1 MTRSPL
7 FYPLNRGMD
16 AEAGGIADLQTD
28 VMRFIAILALCLVAI
43 FALVQSIP
51 LMPTVIEPPA
61 VQPEAPQAD
70 LSQTAAPEPAAAE
83 PRIIEQEPPPVAEE
97 EKPLVITRPAPQR
110 VPFERAPPRIIEET
124 TPTQSAETSVP
135 DEELLEPSVS
145 EPTPPATSPGF
156 TLRFE
161 TDLALTRLVARNEV
175 GLYAITAEKSLR
187 MNVNR
192 GEFGFWAASVP
203 NQFHEMDET
212 TVPDEVLSALRR
224 AGSVKSSDVKW
235 GVTLP
240 TKMRQQLN
248 GFLSEYEGGSL
259 VIGVDGSLRREP

>member
-1 MTRSPL
+1 MSRSPL
-7 FYPLNRGMD
+7 FYPLSRGMD
-16 AEAGGIADLQTD
+16 AEAGGVADLQTD
-28 VMRFIAILALCLVAI
+28 VMRFMAILALCLVAI

-51 LMPTVIEPPA
+51 LLPTPVEPPEVEADAAQSAIPEPEIIEPPPTQLELPLPA
-61 VQPEAPQAD
+61 PPKPELAKPQPAP
-70 LSQTAAPEPAAAE
+70 PEPV
-83 PRIIEQEPPPVAEE
+83 PP
-97 EKPLVITRPAPQR
+97 PAPQ
-110 VPFERAPPRIIEET
+110 
-124 TPTQSAETSVP
+124 
-135 DEELLEPSVS
+135 
-145 EPTPPATSPGF
+145 GF

-212 TVPDEVLSALRR
+212 TVPDDVLSALRR

-248 GFLSEYEGGSL
+248 GLLSEYDGGAL
-259 VIGVDGSLRREP
+259 VIGADGSLRLEP

>member
-1 MTRSPL
+1 MRSPL

-28 VMRFIAILALCLVAI
+28 VMRFMAILALCLMAI

-51 LMPTVIEPPA
+51 LSPTPEPEIIEPEPPKPTPLELPLPA
-61 VQPEAPQAD
+61 PTQPELAKPVPAP
-70 LSQTAAPEPAAAE
+70 PEP
-83 PRIIEQEPPPVAEE
+83 
-97 EKPLVITRPAPQR
+97 
-110 VPFERAPPRIIEET
+110 
-124 TPTQSAETSVP
+124 
-135 DEELLEPSVS
+135 VS
-145 EPTPPATSPGF
+145 PPASQGF

-161 TDLALTRLVARNEV
+161 TDMALTRLVARNEV
-175 GLYAITAEKSLR
+175 GLYAITPEKSLR

-212 TVPDEVLSALRR
+212 TVPDDVLSAFRR
-224 AGSVKSSDVKW
+224 ASSVTSSDVKW

-248 GFLSEYEGGSL
+248 GFLGEYEGGSL

>member
-1 MTRSPL
+1 MRSPL

-16 AEAGGIADLQTD
+16 AEAGGVADLQTD
-28 VMRFIAILALCLVAI
+28 VMRFMAILALCLVAI

-51 LMPTVIEPPA
+51 LLPTPVEPPEVEADAAQSAIPEPEIIEPEPPA
-61 VQPEAPQAD
+61 PAEIEKP
-70 LSQTAAPEPAAAE
+70 PEPIPA
-83 PRIIEQEPPPVAEE
+83 
-97 EKPLVITRPAPQR
+97 PAPQ
-110 VPFERAPPRIIEET
+110 
-124 TPTQSAETSVP
+124 
-135 DEELLEPSVS
+135 
-145 EPTPPATSPGF
+145 GF

-212 TVPDEVLSALRR
+212 TVPDDVLSALRR

-248 GFLSEYEGGSL
+248 GFLSEFEGGSL
-259 VIGVDGSLRREP
+259 VIGADGSLRREP